1 MDRDAN
7 GAALPQGRQVPS
19 EDRKDSAFELGDFA
33 IDEPRPMKVVVIGAG
48 YSGII
53 AGIRFRQYIQN
64 LDLTI
69 YEANAGVGGTWY
81 SNKYPGLACDV
92 TSHAYQPTFAPN
104 PDWSKFYVSGPEIR
118 AHVECIVDHWKLRP
132 FIKLRHRLVRAEW
145 DDDKGKWMLTIHME
159 PDQQD
164 VEKGQAED
172 EETVEFQDTAD
183 VLFTGFG
190 LLSRWSW
197 PDIEGLHTFKG
208 SVIHSAQWETPDGGD
223 TWEESVR
230 NWGDKRVGVIGLGSS
245 AIQIVTA
252 LQPRVGKLVNLARGK
267 TWISNAFAASTL
279 QALAGTKD
287 CGNYE
292 FTEAD
297 KKRLRDPE
305 EYLNFRR
312 ELESAISV
320 AWVAKIRG
328 SDAHVA
334 GIRELQEATKRKL
347 AKKPW
352 IADSLIP
359 DFSPGCRRLTPC
371 PGYLEALC
379 EDNVDFVS
387 SPIAQVTENGLITQD
402 GQQID
407 LDILICAT
415 GYDSSCHPG
424 IPIIGKGGV
433 DLKDKY
439 SPYPKTYISMA
450 VDGFPNWFQA
460 LGPNSATGSGSV
472 MNTIEAQIM
481 YAVKATEKLQ
491 LERLKSMDAKKEAV
505 EDFDAYIEALFP
517 KTVYSEHC
525 KSWYKNRNTDG
536 RIWGLWPGKW
546 STLHMLR
553 TLERPR
559 WEDYIYEPLEKTPGN
574 RFFWLGN
581 GATVSDMDPVGH
593 KAFYLDNVDVPPV
606 PK

>member
-7 GAALPQGRQVPS
+7 GIALPQWQQNPS
-19 EDRKDSAFELGDFA
+19 AAREGTTLRLGDFA
-33 IDEPRPMKVVVIGAG
+33 IDDPRPMKVVVIGAG
-48 YSGII
+48 YSGVI

-64 LDLTI
+64 LNLTI

-92 TSHAYQPTFAPN
+92 AFQYQPTFAPN

-145 DDDKGKWMLTIHME
+145 DDDKGKWVLTIRVE
-159 PDQQD
+159 PERQG
-164 VEKGQAED
+164 VKED
-172 EETVEFQDTAD
+172 EEAVEFQDTAD

-208 SVIHSAQWETPDGGD
+208 PVIHSAQWETPDGGD

-267 TWISNAFAASTL
+267 TWISNAFASSTL

-292 FTEAD
+292 FTDAD
-297 KKRLRDPE
+297 KERLRDPE

-320 AWVAKIRG
+320 AWVAKLRG
-328 SDAHVA
+328 SEAHVA
-334 GIRELQEATKRKL
+334 GIRELQEIT
-347 AKKPW
+347 P
-352 IADSLIP
+352 IDSLIP

-371 PGYLEALC
+371 PGFLEALC

-387 SPIAQVTENGLITQD
+387 SPIARVTENGLITQD

-439 SPYPKTYISMA
+439 SPYPKTYLSMA

-472 MNTIEAQIM
+472 MNTIEAQVM

-505 EDFDAYIEALFP
+505 DDFDAYIDALFP

-536 RIWGLWPGKW
+536 RIWGLWPG

-559 WEDYIYEPLEKTPGN
+559 WEDYTYEPLEKTTGN

-593 KAFYLDNVDVPPV
+593 KAFYLDNIDVPPV

>member
-19 EDRKDSAFELGDFA
+19 EARKDSAFELGDFA
-33 IDEPRPMKVVVIGAG
+33 IDDPRPMKVVVIGAG

-104 PDWSKFYVSGPEIR
+104 PEWSKFYVSGPEIR
-118 AHVECIVDHWKLRP
+118 AHVDCIVDHWKLRP

-145 DDDKGKWMLTIHME
+145 DDDKGKWLLTIRVE
-159 PDQQD
+159 PERED
-164 VEKGQAED
+164 VNEGQADD
-172 EETVEFQDTAD
+172 EEAVEIHDTAD

-197 PDIEGLHTFKG
+197 PEIEGLHTFKG
-208 SVIHSAQWETPDGGD
+208 PVIHSAHWETPDGGD

-267 TWISNAFAASTL
+267 TWISNAFASSTL
-279 QALAGTKD
+279 QALAGTND

-297 KKRLRDPE
+297 KERLRNPE

-320 AWVAKIRG
+320 AWTAKIRG
-328 SDAHVA
+328 SEAHVA
-334 GIRELQEATKRKL
+334 GIRELQEVTKRKL

-387 SPIAQVTENGLITQD
+387 SPIARVTKYGLITQN

-424 IPIIGKGGV
+424 VPIIGKGGI

-439 SPYPKTYISMA
+439 TPYPKTYLSMA

-472 MNTIEAQIM
+472 MNTIESQVM

-505 EDFDAYIEALFP
+505 DDFDAYIEALFP

-536 RIWGLWPGKW
+536 RIWGLWPG

-559 WEDYIYEPLEKTPGN
+559 WEDYTYEPLEKTTCN
-574 RFFWLGN
+574 RLFWMGN
-581 GATVSDMDPVGH
+581 GATVSDMDPIGH
-593 KAFYLDNVDVPPV
+593 KAFYLDNIDVPPV